1 MDWDREKILLSFI
14 VNYLESTVLNILFN
28 NVISYWN
35 NLPSNVVEA
44 GPLEL
49 FKCKLK
55 SFLKL

>member
-1 MDWDREKILLSFI
+1 MNSSLYRD
-14 VNYLESTVLNILFN
+14 V
-28 NVISYWN
+28 SYWN

-44 GPLEL
+44 GSLEL